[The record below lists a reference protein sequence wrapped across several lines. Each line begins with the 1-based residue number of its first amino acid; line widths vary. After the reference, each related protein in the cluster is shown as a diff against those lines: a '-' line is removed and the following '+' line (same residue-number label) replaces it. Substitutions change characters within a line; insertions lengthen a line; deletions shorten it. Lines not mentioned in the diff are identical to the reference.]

1 MIENYKLTKGVLL
14 DTDLDE
20 EDWDG
25 LIKDFK
31 NTVKEKSKKDFP
43 QDVYQ
48 QLFGAISAVFLSWE
62 SNRAKVYRKLNQI
75 PSEWGTAVN
84 VQSMVFGNMGNDCA
98 TGVVFT
104 RNPSDG
110 VNDIYGEYLI
120 NAQGEDVVAGTRTPQ
135 YITKKAK
142 REAKVE
148 ALSMEESMPKVYLEL
163 HKIGSRV
170 LSVIALSLEIDKN
183 FFTPWIE
190 KGNSLLRSIHYP
202 PVDSSLNPHRARAH
216 EDINLIT
223 LLIGAEEGGL
233 EVLNKD
239 GSWIKVSPSSEA
251 IVCNIG
257 DMMQLVTDKKLKST
271 THRVIQD
278 KLTESKPRYSIPF
291 FLHPAP
297 SINLKSIFRKDDK
310 GILADDFLNLCT
322 GNIIAVIKSSSS
334 NFLNLLL
341 TLLFKYLFKV
351 GLTSLTFFNAL

>member
-1 MIENYKLTKGVLL
+1 MNK
-14 DTDLDE
+14 
-20 EDWDG
+20 
-25 LIKDFK
+25 
-31 NTVKEKSKKDFP
+31 
-43 QDVYQ
+43 
-48 QLFGAISAVFLSWE
+48 
-62 SNRAKVYRKLNQI
+62 QI
-75 PSEWGTAVN
+75 PELSFVDIEKGDSNAINILSDALEDHGFFSITEHGLSNKLVDKCYQLSKQFFDLEYEIKNKYSSVGSKGARGYTPKGIETAVGEN
-84 VQSMVFGNMGNDCA
+84 VPDQKEFWHHGP
-98 TGVVFT
+98 VVDDTFDQKIPK
-104 RNPSDG
+104 N
-110 VNDIYGEYLI
+110 II
-120 NAQGEDVVAGTRTPQ
+120 
-135 YITKKAK
+135 I
-142 REAKVE
+142 
-148 ALSMEESMPKVYLEL
+148 EEMPEFNTYYDELYLEL

-202 PVDSSLNPHRARAH
+202 PVDSNLNPHRARAH

-297 SINLKSIFRKDDK
+297 SINLKSIFRDSDE
-310 GILADDFLNLCT
+310 GILANDFLDQRLKE
-322 GNIIAVIKSSSS
+322 IK
-334 NFLNLLL
+334 L
-341 TLLFKYLFKV
+341 Y
-351 GLTSLTFFNAL
+351 

>member
-1 MIENYKLTKGVLL
+1 MNKQIPELSFVDIEKGDSNSINILSNALEDHGFFSITEHGLSNDLVDKCYQLSKQFF
-14 DTDLDE
+14 DLDYE
-20 EDWDG
+20 
-25 LIKDFK
+25 IKNK
-31 NTVKEKSKKDFP
+31 YSSVGSK
-43 QDVYQ
+43 
-48 QLFGAISAVFLSWE
+48 GARGYTPKGIE
-62 SNRAKVYRKLNQI
+62 
-75 PSEWGTAVN
+75 TAVGEN
-84 VQSMVFGNMGNDCA
+84 VPDQKEFWHHGP
-98 TGVVFT
+98 VVDDTFDQKIPK
-104 RNPSDG
+104 N
-110 VNDIYGEYLI
+110 II
-120 NAQGEDVVAGTRTPQ
+120 
-135 YITKKAK
+135 I
-142 REAKVE
+142 
-148 ALSMEESMPKVYLEL
+148 EEMPEFNKYYDELYLEL

-297 SINLKSIFRKDDK
+297 SINLKSIFRDSDE
-310 GILADDFLNLCT
+310 GILANDFLDQRLKE
-322 GNIIAVIKSSSS
+322 IK
-334 NFLNLLL
+334 L
-341 TLLFKYLFKV
+341 Y
-351 GLTSLTFFNAL
+351 

>member
-1 MIENYKLTKGVLL
+1 MNK
-14 DTDLDE
+14 
-20 EDWDG
+20 
-25 LIKDFK
+25 
-31 NTVKEKSKKDFP
+31 
-43 QDVYQ
+43 
-48 QLFGAISAVFLSWE
+48 
-62 SNRAKVYRKLNQI
+62 QI
-75 PSEWGTAVN
+75 PELSFIDIEKGDSNSINILSDALEDHGFFSITEHGLSNELVDKCYQLSKQFFDLEYEIKNKYSSVGSKGARGYTPKGIETAVGEN
-84 VQSMVFGNMGNDCA
+84 VPDQKEFWHHGP
-98 TGVVFT
+98 VVDDTFDQKIPK
-104 RNPSDG
+104 N
-110 VNDIYGEYLI
+110 II
-120 NAQGEDVVAGTRTPQ
+120 
-135 YITKKAK
+135 I
-142 REAKVE
+142 
-148 ALSMEESMPKVYLEL
+148 EEMPEFNKYYDELYLEL

-170 LSVIALSLEIDKN
+170 LSVIALSLDIDKN

-202 PVDSSLNPHRARAH
+202 PVDSNLNPHRARAH

-297 SINLKSIFRKDDK
+297 SINLKSIFRDSDE
-310 GILADDFLNLCT
+310 GILANDFLDQRLKE
-322 GNIIAVIKSSSS
+322 IK
-334 NFLNLLL
+334 L
-341 TLLFKYLFKV
+341 Y
-351 GLTSLTFFNAL
+351 

>member
-1 MIENYKLTKGVLL
+1 MNK
-14 DTDLDE
+14 
-20 EDWDG
+20 
-25 LIKDFK
+25 
-31 NTVKEKSKKDFP
+31 
-43 QDVYQ
+43 
-48 QLFGAISAVFLSWE
+48 
-62 SNRAKVYRKLNQI
+62 QI
-75 PSEWGTAVN
+75 PELSFVDIEKGDSNSIKILSDALEDHGFFSITEHGLSNELVDKCYQLSKQFFDLEYEIKNKYSSVGSKGARGYTPKGIETAVGEN
-84 VQSMVFGNMGNDCA
+84 VPDQKEFWHHGP
-98 TGVVFT
+98 VVDDTFDQKIPK
-104 RNPSDG
+104 N
-110 VNDIYGEYLI
+110 II
-120 NAQGEDVVAGTRTPQ
+120 
-135 YITKKAK
+135 I
-142 REAKVE
+142 
-148 ALSMEESMPKVYLEL
+148 EEMPEFNKYYDELYSEL

-202 PVDSSLNPHRARAH
+202 PVDSNLNPHRARAH

-297 SINLKSIFRKDDK
+297 SINLKSIFRDSDE
-310 GILADDFLNLCT
+310 GILANDFLDQRLKE
-322 GNIIAVIKSSSS
+322 IK
-334 NFLNLLL
+334 L
-341 TLLFKYLFKV
+341 Y
-351 GLTSLTFFNAL
+351 

>member
-1 MIENYKLTKGVLL
+1 MNK
-14 DTDLDE
+14 
-20 EDWDG
+20 
-25 LIKDFK
+25 
-31 NTVKEKSKKDFP
+31 
-43 QDVYQ
+43 
-48 QLFGAISAVFLSWE
+48 
-62 SNRAKVYRKLNQI
+62 QI
-75 PSEWGTAVN
+75 PELSFVDIEKGDSNSINILSDALEDHGFFSITEHGLSNKLVDKCYQLSKQFFDLEYEIKNKYSSVGSKGARGYTPKGIETAVGEN
-84 VQSMVFGNMGNDCA
+84 VPDQKEFWHHGP
-98 TGVVFT
+98 VVDDTFDQKIPK
-104 RNPSDG
+104 N
-110 VNDIYGEYLI
+110 II
-120 NAQGEDVVAGTRTPQ
+120 
-135 YITKKAK
+135 I
-142 REAKVE
+142 
-148 ALSMEESMPKVYLEL
+148 EEMPEFNKYYDELYLEL

-170 LSVIALSLEIDKN
+170 LSIIALSLEIDKN

-202 PVDSSLNPHRARAH
+202 PVDSNLNPHRARAH

-297 SINLKSIFRKDDK
+297 SINLKSIFRDSDE
-310 GILADDFLNLCT
+310 GILANDFLDQRLKE
-322 GNIIAVIKSSSS
+322 IK
-334 NFLNLLL
+334 L
-341 TLLFKYLFKV
+341 Y
-351 GLTSLTFFNAL
+351 

>member
-1 MIENYKLTKGVLL
+1 MNK
-14 DTDLDE
+14 
-20 EDWDG
+20 
-25 LIKDFK
+25 
-31 NTVKEKSKKDFP
+31 
-43 QDVYQ
+43 
-48 QLFGAISAVFLSWE
+48 
-62 SNRAKVYRKLNQI
+62 QI
-75 PSEWGTAVN
+75 PELSFVDIEKGDSNSINILSDALEDHGFFSITEHGLSNELVDKCYQLSKQFFNLEYEIKNKYSSVGSKGARGYTPKGIETAVGEN
-84 VQSMVFGNMGNDCA
+84 VPDQKEFWHHGP
-98 TGVVFT
+98 VVDDTFDQKIPK
-104 RNPSDG
+104 N
-110 VNDIYGEYLI
+110 II
-120 NAQGEDVVAGTRTPQ
+120 
-135 YITKKAK
+135 I
-142 REAKVE
+142 
-148 ALSMEESMPKVYLEL
+148 EEMPEFNKYYDELYLEL

-170 LSVIALSLEIDKN
+170 LSVIALSLEVDKN

-202 PVDSSLNPHRARAH
+202 PVDSNLNPHRARAH

-297 SINLKSIFRKDDK
+297 SINLKSIFRDNDE
-310 GILADDFLNLCT
+310 GILANDFLDKRLKE
-322 GNIIAVIKSSSS
+322 IK
-334 NFLNLLL
+334 L
-341 TLLFKYLFKV
+341 Y
-351 GLTSLTFFNAL
+351 

>member
-1 MIENYKLTKGVLL
+1 MNKQIPELSFVDIEKGDSNSINILSDAL
-14 DTDLDE
+14 
-20 EDWDG
+20 EDHGFFSITEHG
-25 LIKDFK
+25 L
-31 NTVKEKSKKDFP
+31 SKKLVDKC
-43 QDVYQ
+43 YQ
-48 QLFGAISAVFLSWE
+48 LSKQFFDLEYEIKNKYSSVGSKGARGYTPKGIE
-62 SNRAKVYRKLNQI
+62 
-75 PSEWGTAVN
+75 TAVGEN
-84 VQSMVFGNMGNDCA
+84 VPDQKEFWHHGP
-98 TGVVFT
+98 VVDDTFDQKIPK
-104 RNPSDG
+104 NIIID
-110 VNDIYGEYLI
+110 E
-120 NAQGEDVVAGTRTPQ
+120 
-135 YITKKAK
+135 
-142 REAKVE
+142 
-148 ALSMEESMPKVYLEL
+148 MPEFNKYYDELYLEL

-170 LSVIALSLEIDKN
+170 LSVIALSLDIDKN

-202 PVDSSLNPHRARAH
+202 PVDSNLNPHRARAH

-297 SINLKSIFRKDDK
+297 SINLKSIFRDSDE
-310 GILADDFLNLCT
+310 GILANDFLDQRLKE
-322 GNIIAVIKSSSS
+322 IK
-334 NFLNLLL
+334 L
-341 TLLFKYLFKV
+341 Y
-351 GLTSLTFFNAL
+351 

>member
-1 MIENYKLTKGVLL
+1 MNK
-14 DTDLDE
+14 
-20 EDWDG
+20 
-25 LIKDFK
+25 
-31 NTVKEKSKKDFP
+31 
-43 QDVYQ
+43 
-48 QLFGAISAVFLSWE
+48 
-62 SNRAKVYRKLNQI
+62 QI
-75 PSEWGTAVN
+75 PELSFVDIEKGDSNSINILSDALIDHGFFSITEHGLSNELVDKCYQLSKQFFDLEYEIKNKYSSVGSKGARGYTPKGIETAVGEN
-84 VQSMVFGNMGNDCA
+84 VPDQKEFWHHGP
-98 TGVVFT
+98 VVDDTFDQKIPK
-104 RNPSDG
+104 N
-110 VNDIYGEYLI
+110 II
-120 NAQGEDVVAGTRTPQ
+120 
-135 YITKKAK
+135 I
-142 REAKVE
+142 
-148 ALSMEESMPKVYLEL
+148 EEMPEFNKYYDELYLEL

-202 PVDSSLNPHRARAH
+202 PVDSNLNPHRARAH

-297 SINLKSIFRKDDK
+297 SINLKSIFRDSDE
-310 GILADDFLNLCT
+310 GILANDFLDQRLKE
-322 GNIIAVIKSSSS
+322 IK
-334 NFLNLLL
+334 L
-341 TLLFKYLFKV
+341 Y
-351 GLTSLTFFNAL
+351 

>member
-1 MIENYKLTKGVLL
+1 MNK
-14 DTDLDE
+14 
-20 EDWDG
+20 
-25 LIKDFK
+25 
-31 NTVKEKSKKDFP
+31 
-43 QDVYQ
+43 
-48 QLFGAISAVFLSWE
+48 
-62 SNRAKVYRKLNQI
+62 QI
-75 PSEWGTAVN
+75 PELSFVDIEKGDSNSINILSDALEDHGFFSITEHGLSNELVDKCYQLSKQFFNLEYEIKNKYSSVGSKGARGYTPKGIETAVGEN
-84 VQSMVFGNMGNDCA
+84 VPDQKEFWHHGP
-98 TGVVFT
+98 VVDDTFDQKIPK
-104 RNPSDG
+104 N
-110 VNDIYGEYLI
+110 II
-120 NAQGEDVVAGTRTPQ
+120 
-135 YITKKAK
+135 I
-142 REAKVE
+142 
-148 ALSMEESMPKVYLEL
+148 EEMPEFNKYFDELYLEL

-202 PVDSSLNPHRARAH
+202 PVDSNLNPHRARAH

-257 DMMQLVTDKKLKST
+257 DMMQLVTDEKLKST

-297 SINLKSIFRKDDK
+297 SINLKSIFRDSDE
-310 GILADDFLNLCT
+310 GILANDFLDQRLKE
-322 GNIIAVIKSSSS
+322 IK
-334 NFLNLLL
+334 L
-341 TLLFKYLFKV
+341 Y
-351 GLTSLTFFNAL
+351 

>member
-1 MIENYKLTKGVLL
+1 MNK
-14 DTDLDE
+14 
-20 EDWDG
+20 
-25 LIKDFK
+25 
-31 NTVKEKSKKDFP
+31 
-43 QDVYQ
+43 
-48 QLFGAISAVFLSWE
+48 
-62 SNRAKVYRKLNQI
+62 QI
-75 PSEWGTAVN
+75 PELSFVDIEKGDSNSINILSDALEDHGFFSITEHGLSNELVDKCYQLSKQFFNLEYEIKNKYSSVGSKGARGYTPKGIETAVGEN
-84 VQSMVFGNMGNDCA
+84 IPDQKEFWHHGP
-98 TGVVFT
+98 VVDDTFDQKIPK
-104 RNPSDG
+104 N
-110 VNDIYGEYLI
+110 II
-120 NAQGEDVVAGTRTPQ
+120 
-135 YITKKAK
+135 I
-142 REAKVE
+142 
-148 ALSMEESMPKVYLEL
+148 EEMPEFNKYYDELYLEL

-170 LSVIALSLEIDKN
+170 LSVIALSLDIDKN

-297 SINLKSIFRKDDK
+297 SINLKSIFRDSDE
-310 GILADDFLNLCT
+310 GILANDFLDQRLKE
-322 GNIIAVIKSSSS
+322 IK
-334 NFLNLLL
+334 L
-341 TLLFKYLFKV
+341 Y
-351 GLTSLTFFNAL
+351 

>member
-1 MIENYKLTKGVLL
+1 MNK
-14 DTDLDE
+14 
-20 EDWDG
+20 
-25 LIKDFK
+25 
-31 NTVKEKSKKDFP
+31 
-43 QDVYQ
+43 
-48 QLFGAISAVFLSWE
+48 
-62 SNRAKVYRKLNQI
+62 QI
-75 PSEWGTAVN
+75 PELSFVDIEKGDSNSINILSNALEDHGFFSITEHGLSNELVDKCYQLSKQFFDLEYEIKNKYSSVGSKGARGYTPKGIETAVGEN
-84 VQSMVFGNMGNDCA
+84 VPDQKEFWHHGP
-98 TGVVFT
+98 VVDDTFDQKIPK
-104 RNPSDG
+104 N
-110 VNDIYGEYLI
+110 II
-120 NAQGEDVVAGTRTPQ
+120 
-135 YITKKAK
+135 I
-142 REAKVE
+142 
-148 ALSMEESMPKVYLEL
+148 EEMPEFNKYYDELYLEL

-170 LSVIALSLEIDKN
+170 LSVIALSLDIDKN

-202 PVDSSLNPHRARAH
+202 PVDSNLNPHRARAH

-297 SINLKSIFRKDDK
+297 SINLKSIFRDNDE
-310 GILADDFLNLCT
+310 GILANDFLDQRLKE
-322 GNIIAVIKSSSS
+322 IK
-334 NFLNLLL
+334 L
-341 TLLFKYLFKV
+341 Y
-351 GLTSLTFFNAL
+351 

>member
-1 MIENYKLTKGVLL
+1 MNK
-14 DTDLDE
+14 
-20 EDWDG
+20 
-25 LIKDFK
+25 
-31 NTVKEKSKKDFP
+31 
-43 QDVYQ
+43 
-48 QLFGAISAVFLSWE
+48 
-62 SNRAKVYRKLNQI
+62 QI
-75 PSEWGTAVN
+75 PELSFIDIEKGDSNSINILSDALEDHGFFSITEHGLSNELVDKCYQLSKQFFNLKYEIKNKYSSVGSKGARGYTPKGIETAVGEN
-84 VQSMVFGNMGNDCA
+84 VPDQKEFWHHGP
-98 TGVVFT
+98 VVDDTFDQKIPK
-104 RNPSDG
+104 N
-110 VNDIYGEYLI
+110 II
-120 NAQGEDVVAGTRTPQ
+120 
-135 YITKKAK
+135 I
-142 REAKVE
+142 
-148 ALSMEESMPKVYLEL
+148 EEMPEFNKYYDELYLEL

-202 PVDSSLNPHRARAH
+202 PVDSNLNPHRARAH

-297 SINLKSIFRKDDK
+297 SVNLKSIFRDSDE
-310 GILADDFLNLCT
+310 GILANDFLDQRLKE
-322 GNIIAVIKSSSS
+322 IK
-334 NFLNLLL
+334 L
-341 TLLFKYLFKV
+341 Y
-351 GLTSLTFFNAL
+351 

>member
-1 MIENYKLTKGVLL
+1 MNK
-14 DTDLDE
+14 
-20 EDWDG
+20 
-25 LIKDFK
+25 
-31 NTVKEKSKKDFP
+31 
-43 QDVYQ
+43 
-48 QLFGAISAVFLSWE
+48 
-62 SNRAKVYRKLNQI
+62 QI
-75 PSEWGTAVN
+75 PELSFVDIEKGDSNSINILSDALEDHGFFSITEHGLSNELVDKCYQLSKQFFDLEYEIKNKYSSVGSKGARGYTPKGIETAVGEN
-84 VQSMVFGNMGNDCA
+84 VPDQKEFWHHGP
-98 TGVVFT
+98 VVDDTFDQKIPK
-104 RNPSDG
+104 N
-110 VNDIYGEYLI
+110 II
-120 NAQGEDVVAGTRTPQ
+120 
-135 YITKKAK
+135 I
-142 REAKVE
+142 
-148 ALSMEESMPKVYLEL
+148 EEMPEFNKYYDELYLEL

-183 FFTPWIE
+183 FFTPWIK

-202 PVDSSLNPHRARAH
+202 PVDSNLNPHRARAH

-297 SINLKSIFRKDDK
+297 SINLKSIFRDNDE
-310 GILADDFLNLCT
+310 GILANDFLDQRLKE
-322 GNIIAVIKSSSS
+322 IK
-334 NFLNLLL
+334 L
-341 TLLFKYLFKV
+341 Y
-351 GLTSLTFFNAL
+351 